1 MRWDDVI
8 GQEQAVG
15 VLRRALAAER
25 VAHAY
30 LFYGPEGAGKRVAA
44 LAFAQA
50 LLCTQRGRDGHA
62 ADGAC
67 GACDA
72 CRRAGRLIHPDLH
85 VFMPF
90 PRKDGTPPDKDP
102 LPDDYAERLARLAAA
117 PYVHADYRRRARLDA
132 DGEPVKK
139 QAVHR
144 VGPMRDEVH
153 RRLTFK
159 PVEGGRV
166 VGVLLDAEH
175 MNKEAANAFLK
186 LLEEPPPRVVLV
198 LTAERLGGLLP
209 TILSRCQRV
218 RFEALAPETIEA
230 ALVAREGTGPAA
242 AARVARTADG
252 SYSRALALLGS
263 ADLQAQRAL
272 ALQFLREAYSLR
284 PHRLLP
290 LAEQAAAAGREGL
303 RRWLG
308 LLRAYVRDALLLAAA
323 GPAAPIVNVDEA
335 EALGRLVANLPH
347 ADLPAM
353 ARALDDAEALLQ
365 RNVHT
370 TLVLAGLAI
379 AFSAAMRGRGDARL
393 VLPLDEPPPRRPAG
407 GPEARPPVSAA

>member
-1 MRWDDVI
+1 MGWKDVI

-30 LFYGPEGAGKRVAA
+30 LFHGPEGTGKRVAA
-44 LAFAQA
+44 LALAQA

-62 ADGAC
+62 PDDAC
-67 GACDA
+67 GACPA
-72 CRRAGRLIHPDLH
+72 CQRAGRLVHPDLH
-85 VFMPF
+85 VFMPY
-90 PRKDGTPPDKDP
+90 PKKDGMPRDKDP
-102 LPDDYAERLARLAAA
+102 LPDDYADRLARLAEA

-132 DGEPVKK
+132 DGEAVKK
-139 QAVHR
+139 NVVHR
-144 VGPMRDEVH
+144 IGPMRSEVH
-153 RRLTFK
+153 HRLSLAPF
-159 PVEGGRV
+159 EGGRI

-209 TILSRCQRV
+209 TVLSRCQRV
-218 RFEALAPETIEA
+218 RFELLAPETIEA
-230 ALVAREGTGPAA
+230 ALVAREGTEPRT

-284 PHRLLP
+284 PHKLLP
-290 LAEQAAAAGREGL
+290 LAEQVAGGGRQAL
-303 RRWLG
+303 RRWLD
-308 LLRAYVRDALLLAAA
+308 LLRTYVRDAVLLAAA

-353 ARALDDAEALLQ
+353 AAAIDEADALVQ
-365 RNVHT
+365 RNVHS

-379 AFSAAMRGRGDARL
+379 ALGSAMRGRGDARL
-393 VLPLDEPPPRRPAG
+393 VIPLDEPPPRRTPFAASRPA
-407 GPEARPPVSAA
+407 